1 MVVVIVVGGRVI
13 LFIQMEGCVSIAAAM
28 RDVQQMCGCA
38 MILRGWP
45 HFTALVTV
53 PVAMSDDDAPMCGPA
68 TGGGNAVTTRA
79 KKERVRKVK
88 KDQSSRKPQK
98 ARFPRLL
105 DMHAKEGREGETA
118 SEDEISD
125 DDRDESDL
133 SYVTDGSLDPP
144 SPGMHDVYMQSLSS
158 QAEMLGFGTP
168 MHKKRH
174 KERGEGVGSI
184 FAGIVEKNERKLSR
198 RKNPNLLGAECLIHV
213 GPSNDTDACNPGSAE
228 GSVALALPCEVHGE
242 RSLSAFMS
250 AAPLPCGEHGEKTL
264 GAIMSA
270 AINLRVA
277 SPSFIDQLSK
287 ADVHADGVS
296 GSCNVRV
303 SAAVDI
309 EFPPVANCMEGG
321 DLTTLGAGGVD
332 ELRPRSRMKLKP
344 KTNHISRPVV
354 QAAVAVVSKVHEQE
368 EQVYVRKGTI
378 CVDTPPPRCS
388 DNKPGRKTTKFRPRK
403 GASARSAVQN
413 VLAVEATPTSLLQ
426 KENEHEYERSGVSGV
441 ESPKSVQSAGENGV
455 ASGTAEGGDVVAAGA
470 KSVGHEKL
478 AIATAH
484 KGNECENNE
493 RDHVRNGVS
502 VVEPP
507 TSAPSAES
515 DGGYG
520 GANSAAG
527 VDVSASVAKV
537 CPVVDLAIGICGCNS
552 YRARI
557 GICEAEMRVKDAII
571 ERLQAELNKKEAEF
585 QVLACVEKEKTQL
598 SKLRDQIAQFFE

>member
-1 MVVVIVVGGRVI
+1 MIVVGERVI

-28 RDVQQMCGCA
+28 RVVQQMCGCA
-38 MILRGWP
+38 MILRGWS
-45 HFTALVTV
+45 HFTALVI
-53 PVAMSDDDAPMCGPA
+53 VAVVMSDDDAPICGPA
-68 TGGGNAVTTRA
+68 TGGGNVVTTRT

-88 KDQSSRKPQK
+88 KDKSRPKPQK
-98 ARFPRLL
+98 ERFPKLL

-118 SEDEISD
+118 SEDEISE
-125 DDRDESDL
+125 DDRDQSDL
-133 SYVTDGSLDPP
+133 SYVTDGSADPP
-144 SPGMHDVYMQSLSS
+144 SPRMHDVYLQSLSS

-174 KERGEGVGSI
+174 KEKGEGVGSI

-198 RKNPNLLGAECLIHV
+198 RKNHNHLGAECLIHE

-296 GSCNVRV
+296 GSCTVRV
-303 SAAVDI
+303 SAAVDV
-309 EFPPVANCMEGG
+309 EFPPDANCMEGG

-354 QAAVAVVSKVHEQE
+354 QAAVAAVSKVHELE

-388 DNKPGRKTTKFRPRK
+388 DNKPGRKMSKCRPRK
-403 GASARSAVQN
+403 GASARSAVQR
-413 VLAVEATPTSLLQ
+413 VFAVEATPTSLLQ
-426 KENEHEYERSGVSGV
+426 KEIDHEYERSDVSGV

-455 ASGTAEGGDVVAAGA
+455 ASGAAEGEDVVAAGS
-470 KSVGHEKL
+470 KSVVHEKS

-484 KGNECENNE
+484 KGNECEKNE
-493 RDHVRNGVS
+493 RDHARNGVS
-502 VVEPP
+502 VVETPA
-507 TSAPSAES
+507 SAPSVKS

-520 GANSAAG
+520 GAGGAAG
-527 VDVSASVAKV
+527 GTVDVSAGVAKV
-537 CPVVDLAIGICGCNS
+537 CPVVDGAIGICGCNS

-571 ERLQAELNKKEAEF
+571 ERLQAELNKQEAELH
-585 QVLACVEKEKTQL
+585 VLACVEKEKTQL
-598 SKLRDQIAQFFE
+598 SKLRDEIAQFFE